1 MSFKLFQ
8 KKYQWKM
15 DVRAVT
21 VRAINL
27 CDVYTPI
34 QLNFTMD
41 ITQHEK
47 RDKIELAVE
56 RIRKRY
62 GRAATQSF
70 PL

>member
-1 MSFKLFQ
+1 M
-8 KKYQWKM
+8 
-15 DVRAVT
+15 RAVT

-56 RIRKRY
+56 RIRK
-62 GRAATQSF
+62 GMDGLQSILAASIHI
-70 PL
+70 